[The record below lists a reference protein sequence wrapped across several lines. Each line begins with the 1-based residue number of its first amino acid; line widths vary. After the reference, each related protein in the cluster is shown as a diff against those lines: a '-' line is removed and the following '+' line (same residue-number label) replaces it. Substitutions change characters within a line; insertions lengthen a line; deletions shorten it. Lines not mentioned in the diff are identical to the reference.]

1 MVKKRGRAAKPK
13 PKAKRDQ
20 APAGMPTPEWRQHHD
35 AVVEDRDVKG
45 ERGVRALAQNAFDR
59 YWRRCELSPGDRQD
73 NMRLYMAG
81 ERLRGDWERA
91 GLATRARQA
100 FERREGG
107 SAEDFSAARVDA
119 YNRVREAMGVLGP
132 TRNVVVNAA
141 CYGDRVG
148 REKMEM
154 LRAGLDALADMYFG
168 RK

>member
-1 MVKKRGRAAKPK
+1 MKKRSRTAKPR
-13 PKAKRDQ
+13 AKRDVGV
-20 APAGMPTPEWRQHHD
+20 ADGPTPEWRAHHD
-35 AVVEDRDVKG
+35 AVVEDRDIKG
-45 ERGVRALAQNAFDR
+45 TRGVRALSQNAFDR
-59 YWRRCELSPGDRQD
+59 YYRRGELAPGDKKE
-73 NMRLYMAG
+73 NMRRYVAG
-81 ERLRGDWERA
+81 ERLRADWERS
-91 GLATRARQA
+91 GLDTRARQT

-141 CYGDRVG
+141 VYGDRVG

-168 RK
+168 KRRA